1 MTTKPAMQP
10 PAEISSDA
18 PPAEAPPAETRP
30 APPARIE
37 PLPDPKR
44 KPDAMRQYHHIS
56 GAYHVLF
63 RYFRR
68 RPDVL
73 VASEGYLCHYADDRS
88 DYVVP
93 DCIVAFGVNPVAI
106 RDQRNGYVISEVGK
120 PPEFVLEVAS
130 ESTGK
135 LDYMVKPGI
144 YAGFGVA
151 EYWRF
156 DRTGGRLH
164 DAPLAGDRLVAG
176 AYQPIELSTGADGM
190 LWGYSEVLGL
200 YLCWDR
206 GRLRFYDPVRE
217 DFLPDPEETADLAEA
232 EAAARAA
239 AEARADAEAAAR
251 ADEARARAAAEARAD
266 AAEAELRRLRR
277 EARE

>member
-1 MTTKPAMQP
+1 MTTKPAIQP
-10 PAEISSDA
+10 PAEISSA
-18 PPAEAPPAETRP
+18 APPAETQQAEAQP
-30 APPARIE
+30 APPAKIE

-44 KPDAMRQYHHIS
+44 KPDAMRQFHHIS
-56 GAYHVLF
+56 GAYQVLL

-68 RPDVL
+68 RPGVL
-73 VASEGYLCHYADDRS
+73 VASEGYLCQYADDRS

-130 ESTGK
+130 ATTGK

-164 DAPLAGDRLVAG
+164 DAPLAGDRLVDG

-190 LWGYSEVLGL
+190 IRGYSEVLGL

-206 GRLRFYDPVRE
+206 GRLRFYDPVAE
-217 DFLPDPEETADLAEA
+217 DFLPDPDETADRAEA
-232 EAAARAA
+232 EAAARAAAEARAEAEATARAA

-251 ADEARARAAAEARAD
+251 A